1 MKLSVSLPDK
11 DVQFV
16 DQYIADHGEASRS
29 AVLRK
34 ALERLRDDE
43 LVEAYKIAWNEW
55 EASGEAALWDSTVGD
70 GLEPEDWSAEWA
82 AEPARAD

>member
-43 LVEAYKIAWNEW
+43 LVEAYKTAWKEW
-55 EASGEAALWDSTVGD
+55 EASGDAALWDSTVGD
-70 GLEPEDWSAEWA
+70 DLEPEDWSAEWA
-82 AEPARAD
+82 VEPTRED